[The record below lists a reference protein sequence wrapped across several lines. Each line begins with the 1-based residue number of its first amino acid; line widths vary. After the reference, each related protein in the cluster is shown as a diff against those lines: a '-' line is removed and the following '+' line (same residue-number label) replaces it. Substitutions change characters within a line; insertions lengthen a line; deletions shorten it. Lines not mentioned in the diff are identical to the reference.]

1 MQQPS
6 TYVPQEQQQF
16 IPAEEVEDY
25 YSRNAPNSPFPSVR
39 STSGYG
45 YTGVDPRRRGAPIED
60 QREQGVVCKMKDN
73 FGFIKCMDREDLFF
87 HVSECRDPLQIGD
100 EIEFTVAS
108 DPRAGKLS
116 AIDLV
121 LLQPGTV
128 VFEEVTESG
137 VNGVVIE
144 APTTTHPFGIIDVG
158 DASAPQVTFTP
169 RDMFEGVQAIVGDE
183 VEFSLVFDRKIRMT
197 RASDIKITK
206 FAGIREF
213 GVISSVKESYGFIS
227 CCESPTSLYFHF
239 NDIVFLLEGQRLERG
254 VEVEFTIGVDKKGQ
268 TCAVRVIGVPK
279 GTASFVRE
287 AEGRHKGTILRELI
301 TERTFSKRPTED
313 EMGIIK
319 GNDGETYFYS
329 ARDIQNIRATL
340 REGDE
345 VEFAV
350 LIEKRTNRKLASQIE
365 LVKPVD
371 LKREFGIAVDLK
383 RNYGYID
390 CVERQDQLFFH
401 VDDFETKPLEE
412 QWQVGLE
419 LEFSVVNDNRTGK
432 KKAANIKIVPQNTV
446 KYYDVTAEVF
456 QGVIEKECKI
466 GHGTGRRK
474 MDNSG
479 VILIP
484 LTGED
489 GVIVQVKLS
498 YLNQDQVEPAVN
510 FWPDDM
516 VEFNIATE
524 KKTGIRS
531 AVNVRLRQRA
541 ELKRETGFIC
551 ALKSTFGFISCN
563 ERNEEVYFPFT
574 ELEDKDEKQL
584 AVNAPV
590 EFSVIQ
596 SHSGKPS
603 AVRLKF
609 LPQGTPTREIYE
621 GRVRGLVEQEL
632 KGRTNSDT
640 NVGKIRIMDGEHKD
654 ASLNFQVEDVDKK
667 FVLRKG
673 DKVECSVGYD
683 FRTKNKFA
691 TLISLVREPGV
702 ILSVKPTFGFL
713 QADDLSKPDAL
724 YFQIQNKSG
733 ENSSE
738 NSQPFGVG
746 DRVEF
751 VTIFNSRTK
760 SFNADELVVISRAPV
775 SEKPPG
781 PSAVQ
786 DLKAPNSPA
795 PGTPKGRSK
804 SGIHQKES
812 IVVLRQPQAPDSSP
826 PWGIGRGRLTNEDR
840 KKLVTHQL
848 Q

>member
-1 MQQPS
+1 MQQQPS
-6 TYVPQEQQQF
+6 STFNPQDRY
-16 IPAEEVEDY
+16 IPAVEDVDDY
-25 YSRNAPNSPFPSVR
+25 YARGGPQSPYPPVR

-45 YTGVDPRRRGAPIED
+45 YTGVDPRRRGAPVED

-121 LLQPGTV
+121 LLAPGTV
-128 VFEEVTESG
+128 VFEEVLENG

-144 APTTTHPFGIIDVG
+144 APTTAHPFGIIDIG
-158 DASAPQVTFTP
+158 DSQQPQVSFTP

-183 VEFSLVFDRKIRMT
+183 VEFSVVFDRKNRAT

-206 FAGIREF
+206 FAGNREY

-227 CCESPTSLYFHF
+227 CCESATSLYFHF

-287 AEGRHKGTILRELI
+287 ADGKRRGSILRELI
-301 TERTFSKRPTED
+301 SERTFSKRPTED

-319 GNDGETYFYS
+319 GEDGENYFYT
-329 ARDIQNIRATL
+329 ARDIQNIRSTL

-345 VEFAV
+345 VEFSV
-350 LIEKRTNRKLASQIE
+350 LIEKRTNRKLASAID
-365 LVKPVD
+365 LIKPVD
-371 LKREFGIAVDLK
+371 LKRELGIAVDLK

-401 VDDFETKPLEE
+401 VDDFEVKPLED

-432 KKAANIKIVPQNTV
+432 KKAANIRILPQGTV
-446 KYYDVTAEVF
+446 QYYDVTTEVF
-456 QGVIEKECKI
+456 SGVIEKECKI
-466 GHGTGRRK
+466 GHATGRRK
-474 MDNSG
+474 IDNSG

-484 LTGED
+484 LRGED
-489 GVIVQVKLS
+489 GVIIQAKLS
-498 YLNQDQVEPAVN
+498 YANQDQLDPSVN

-541 ELKRETGFIC
+541 ELKRETGFVC

-574 ELEDKDEKQL
+574 ELESKDEKQL
-584 AVNAPV
+584 AVGTPV

-603 AVRLKF
+603 AVRIKL

-621 GRVRGLVEQEL
+621 GRVRGLVEVEL
-632 KGRTNSDT
+632 KNRSTSET
-640 NVGKIRIMDGEHKD
+640 NVGKIRVMEGEHKD
-654 ASLNFQVEDVDKK
+654 ASVDFRVDDVDKK

-673 DKVECSVGYD
+673 DKVEANIGFD
-683 FRTKNKFA
+683 FRLKSKFA
-691 TLISLVREPGV
+691 TNISLVREQGV
-702 ILSVKPTFGFL
+702 VLSVKPTFGFL

-724 YFQIQNKSG
+724 YFQIQNKNGDAAPSDG
-733 ENSSE
+733 SF
-738 NSQPFGVG
+738 QVG

-760 SFNADELVVISRAPV
+760 SMNADELVVISR
-775 SEKPPG
+775 
-781 PSAVQ
+781 
-786 DLKAPNSPA
+786 NPA
-795 PGTPKGRSK
+795 PPIASTESKVASPMLTPKGRNK
-804 SGIHQKES
+804 SGTREGM
-812 IVVLRQPQAPDSSP
+812 VVLRQPQAPDSTM
-826 PWGIGRGRLTNEDR
+826 PWGAGRGRLTIEDR
-840 KKLVTHQL
+840 NKMVLQHQ
-848 Q
+848 